1 MQIRLYL
8 HLSMPAVSNS
18 ISFYSTPLHSSRLVV
33 RHLVFLKTF
42 STGLSTREVPR
53 LDRFYMSLN

>member
-33 RHLVFLKTF
+33 RHLVQK
-42 STGLSTREVPR
+42 
-53 LDRFYMSLN
+53 NI